1 MQSAHQRARHVAG
14 RAPSRA
20 PSASPPR
27 PPRAQPCEIARDGR
41 EMRGDCRSAPRAPPC
56 VDEARRAPRP
66 SSPPAM
72 VIRGHPRSSEVIR
85 GHWRSSEVIR
95 GHQRSSEEVIRS
107 QLMAIR
113 GHQSSSPVFATCH
126 APVFIAAGNQRPS
139 PLAIRGNQRQSGAIT
154 CRSASHVSI
163 AACRRHVRSPCTDR
177 RRREKAQTR
186 ASNISFHAAH
196 PRRIPSWSI
205 RRTTCLAKC
214 STRLSFSAALCGPR
228 A

>member
-1 MQSAHQRARHVAG
+1 MHSEWRSAYQRARHVAG
-14 RAPSRA
+14 RAPS
-20 PSASPPR
+20 ASPHR
-27 PPRAQPCEIARDGR
+27 PPRAQPCEIDRDGR

-85 GHWRSSEVIR
+85 
-95 GHQRSSEEVIRS
+95 S

-113 GHQSSSPVFATCH
+113 GHQSSSPVLASCR
-126 APVFIAAGNQRPS
+126 ASVSIAACNQRQS
-139 PLAIRGNQRQSGAIT
+139 EAIRGNQRPSVAIT
-154 CRSASHVSI
+154 CRSASHFSI

-177 RRREKAQTR
+177 RRRESAQTR

-196 PRRIPSWSI
+196 PRRNPSWSI

>member
-1 MQSAHQRARHVAG
+1 MPVERHLIIRRNQMQSAHQRARHVAG
-14 RAPSRA
+14 RAPS
-20 PSASPPR
+20 ASPLR

-41 EMRGDCRSAPRAPPC
+41 EMRGDCRSAPRAPPS

-72 VIRGHPRSSEVIR
+72 VIRGNPRSS
-85 GHWRSSEVIR
+85 
-95 GHQRSSEEVIRS
+95 EVIRS

-177 RRREKAQTR
+177 RRRENAQTR